1 MDLKR
6 DKSIDWAATD
16 KLKELDYDMRVK
28 LYKRTAG
35 EADARA
41 AQARQYFTAEELR
54 QFPIN
59 QNFYDIPLKEMLIG
73 KP

>member
-1 MDLKR
+1 MDVKR
-6 DKSIDWAATD
+6 NKDIDFTD
-16 KLKELDYDMRVK
+16 KENLKNIDRNLRTD
-28 LYKRTAG
+28 LYKKTAG

-41 AQARQYFTAEELR
+41 AQARQHFTAEELR